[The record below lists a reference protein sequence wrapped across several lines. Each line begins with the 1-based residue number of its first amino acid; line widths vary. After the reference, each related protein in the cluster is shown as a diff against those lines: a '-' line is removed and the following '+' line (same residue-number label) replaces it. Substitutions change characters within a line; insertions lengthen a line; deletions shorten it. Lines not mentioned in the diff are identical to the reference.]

1 MSGAE
6 HEVTRV
12 QVLIPLAEQ
21 PPTDAIGYR
30 SIEVYPGGTL
40 VSFIGVGLASWHRR
54 EEEIDDGDWYDA
66 HDSIVRAATAEEAA
80 PVLAAEAKRARR
92 AALARRVRN
101 LLTVNRYE
109 PAADCHRPV
118 AEELAGVSFGTEVSI
133 PGSVAGTTHPTTV
146 YVDQESGFVWTWIH
160 NGLDNDDWSVNNLG
174 GAVAVRHP
182 LTPERQALI
191 ADLYAEYDNPAAL
204 AKEIGA
210 AETAVAALLD
220 ARWTGRQIRD
230 SRRLFRLSEPGDGA
244 ALAALTPG
252 QWREA
257 GWWDEFWRPP
267 GFAPG
272 DAARLADAGIS
283 PATARDLGGTVEEIL
298 AAGPPR
304 LPADASR
311 ILILPPEG
319 ERTTSMWA
327 VAGMSAELVSAYLA
341 GSGGDQL
348 RDRQA
353 AQLLTERIRGGHD
366 QGFEAALRIGA
377 LVDGA
382 ASGDAQVPQ
391 RLDAAVALLGGAGAV
406 AGECGLGGLDRV
418 DRVGLAL
425 EPSGFAVGPVD
436 FDHVD
441 VLGLQ
446 QAGQAGS
453 VDAGAFDP
461 DPCQVPEGAHPGQQG
476 GVSGWGGGELF
487 GAQDPADQVDHCCGV
502 GVLVGVH
509 AAGDVVDRRFFGCNG
524 GHRRPVVSTG
534 GRAARTGRARRT
546 RQ

>member
-1 MSGAE
+1 M
-6 HEVTRV
+6 
-12 QVLIPLAEQ
+12 
-21 PPTDAIGYR
+21 
-30 SIEVYPGGTL
+30 
-40 VSFIGVGLASWHRR
+40 SFIGVGLASWHRR
-54 EEEIDDGDWYDA
+54 EEEVDDGEWYDA

-118 AEELAGVSFGTEVSI
+118 AEELAGVSFGTEVPI

-341 GSGGDQL
+341 GSPRHWGLEIRADAGPHPVHVTRDWQVWDDSMLTRAHWVHKRPHRWEKRGDMNTIVYDDDPAWPQRFTDAGERL
-348 RDRQA
+348 ISRLLDAVNVSEVFTPHKEHWFQVAADAEGVEERKVEETRRDRHSGGCGTTLLVHTITRSGHPDE
-353 AQLLTERIRGGHD
+353 QLWQVDEDQWYRGED
-366 QGFEAALRIGA
+366 A
-377 LVDGA
+377 
-382 ASGDAQVPQ
+382 DAQVTT
-391 RLDAAVALLGGAGAV
+391 RLYRNENDVRDDYRHATRNLG
-406 AGECGLGGLDRV
+406 
-418 DRVGLAL
+418 
-425 EPSGFAVGPVD
+425 
-436 FDHVD
+436 
-441 VLGLQ
+441 
-446 QAGQAGS
+446 
-453 VDAGAFDP
+453 
-461 DPCQVPEGAHPGQQG
+461 
-476 GVSGWGGGELF
+476 
-487 GAQDPADQVDHCCGV
+487 
-502 GVLVGVH
+502 
-509 AAGDVVDRRFFGCNG
+509 
-524 GHRRPVVSTG
+524 
-534 GRAARTGRARRT
+534 
-546 RQ
+546 